1 MLAQLIRGYDSG
13 TRTVFFRV
21 ELVGP
26 PLVASDLAECFG
38 APVRFEAPL
47 NRMTFS
53 SAQLDVPAA
62 QYNAALAP
70 FFLLEQA
77 QQELA
82 RIQRLHLFSAQV
94 ESVIVELL
102 HADGNDAAKASLLAQ
117 ICERLETS
125 RWTLHRQ
132 LQQEGVHFS
141 ELETRVKVSEARR
154 LLSQTR
160 WSLGQISEQLGFSSQ
175 SAFTRFFKSQHELAP
190 LAFRQRALG

>member
-70 FFLLEQA
+70 FFCWNRHNKNSRA
-77 QQELA
+77 S
-82 RIQRLHLFSAQV
+82 SACICFRPR
-94 ESVIVELL
+94 S
-102 HADGNDAAKASLLAQ
+102 KA
-117 ICERLETS
+117 
-125 RWTLHRQ
+125 
-132 LQQEGVHFS
+132 
-141 ELETRVKVSEARR
+141 
-154 LLSQTR
+154 
-160 WSLGQISEQLGFSSQ
+160 
-175 SAFTRFFKSQHELAP
+175 
-190 LAFRQRALG
+190 